1 MLKSKVSII
10 TYYRMENFRNG
21 QGSAA
26 REGIHM
32 YHYTLPVSN
41 KNIVEIV
48 KRAFN
53 MVDKRLIGHGSRVS
67 YIVFQMLKA
76 ADKYSSREVR
86 DLLILAALHDI
97 GAYKTDEIDR
107 MVEFETN
114 HVWNHSIY
122 GYMFFKYFTP
132 FEKSAPVILFHHTP
146 WEKLK
151 GIDKI
156 AGPLKLSAQLIN
168 LADRFDIYLEQA
180 KEYRCYQ
187 TFSRHIEGCCPDRYC
202 PEAVAL
208 FNKADFSFLFRETSG
223 ESAGTLLNDIL
234 ETEFDKVL
242 EDVPFTEDERNSLL
256 RMMTYAID
264 FRSPHTVT
272 HTITTT
278 VISSELARIFTG
290 SGPEVNDIICGAM
303 LHDLGKIG
311 IPSEILEF
319 PGKLSPQAMNVMRTH
334 VDLTEI
340 ILGDSVTRKVKDI
353 ALRHHEK
360 LDGSGY
366 PRGLKGCDLT
376 VPQRIV
382 AIADIVSALT
392 GTRSYKDSFPKE
404 KTCSIL
410 NDMAE
415 RGLIDS
421 VIVERIVEN
430 YDVIMGAVREKATP
444 ILEIYQEMQTGY
456 LELLK
461 QLTAY
466 M

>member
-1 MLKSKVSII
+1 
-10 TYYRMENFRNG
+10 
-21 QGSAA
+21 
-26 REGIHM
+26 
-32 YHYTLPVSN
+32 
-41 KNIVEIV
+41 
-48 KRAFN
+48 
-53 MVDKRLIGHGSRVS
+53 
-67 YIVFQMLKA
+67 MLKA

-187 TFSRHIEGCCPDRYC
+187 TFSRYIEGCCPDRYC

-208 FNKADFSFLFRETSG
+208 FNNTDFSFLFRETSG

-311 IPSEILEF
+311 IPSE
-319 PGKLSPQAMNVMRTH
+319 
-334 VDLTEI
+334 

>member
-107 MVEFETN
+107 MVEFGTN

-187 TFSRHIEGCCPDRYC
+187 TFSRYIEGCCPDRYC

-278 VISSELARIFTG
+278 VISSEL
-290 SGPEVNDIICGAM
+290 E
-303 LHDLGKIG
+303 
-311 IPSEILEF
+311 
-319 PGKLSPQAMNVMRTH
+319 
-334 VDLTEI
+334 
-340 ILGDSVTRKVKDI
+340 
-353 ALRHHEK
+353 LRHHEK

>member
-1 MLKSKVSII
+1 
-10 TYYRMENFRNG
+10 
-21 QGSAA
+21 
-26 REGIHM
+26 
-32 YHYTLPVSN
+32 
-41 KNIVEIV
+41 
-48 KRAFN
+48 
-53 MVDKRLIGHGSRVS
+53 
-67 YIVFQMLKA
+67 
-76 ADKYSSREVR
+76 
-86 DLLILAALHDI
+86 
-97 GAYKTDEIDR
+97 
-107 MVEFETN
+107 
-114 HVWNHSIY
+114 
-122 GYMFFKYFTP
+122 
-132 FEKSAPVILFHHTP
+132 
-146 WEKLK
+146 
-151 GIDKI
+151 
-156 AGPLKLSAQLIN
+156 
-168 LADRFDIYLEQA
+168 
-180 KEYRCYQ
+180 
-187 TFSRHIEGCCPDRYC
+187 
-202 PEAVAL
+202 
-208 FNKADFSFLFRETSG
+208 
-223 ESAGTLLNDIL
+223 
-234 ETEFDKVL
+234 
-242 EDVPFTEDERNSLL
+242 
-256 RMMTYAID
+256 MTYAID

-272 HTITTT
+272 HRITTT

>member
-1 MLKSKVSII
+1 
-10 TYYRMENFRNG
+10 
-21 QGSAA
+21 
-26 REGIHM
+26 M

-67 YIVFQMLKA
+67 YILFQMLKA
-76 ADKYSSREVR
+76 ADNYTPREIR

-107 MVEFETN
+107 MVEFETS

-132 FEKSAPVILFHHTP
+132 FSGCAPAILFHHTP

-151 GIDKI
+151 ELDKVTDE
-156 AGPLKLSAQLIN
+156 LKKSAQLIH
-168 LADRFDIYLEQA
+168 LADRFDIYLGQA
-180 KEYRCYQ
+180 KGNRSYR
-187 TFSRHIEGCCPDRYC
+187 TFSSYITGCCPERFS
-202 PEAVAL
+202 PEAVEL
-208 FNKADFSFLFRETSG
+208 FNRADFSFLFNEAAG
-223 ESAGTLLNDIL
+223 ESADTLLSESL

-242 EDVPFTEDERNSLL
+242 EEVPFTEEERNSLL

-278 VISSELARIFTG
+278 VISSELARLFIG
-290 SGPEVNDIICGAM
+290 SGPEVDDIICGAM

-334 VDLTEI
+334 VDLTES

-366 PRGLKGCDLT
+366 PLGLTGRDLT
-376 VPQRIV
+376 LSQRIV
-382 AIADIVSALT
+382 AVADIVSALA

-421 VIVERIVEN
+421 LIVEQIVDN
-430 YDVIMGAVREKATP
+430 YDGIMGAVREKAAPT
-444 ILEIYQEMQTGY
+444 LAIYQEMQSSY
-456 LELLK
+456 LKLLK
-461 QLTAY
+461 QLTTY